1 MKKAGKILKYLCF
14 LAILT
19 AGLFKTNEIM
29 APKFTY
35 ANSNW
40 PSTATISGFY
50 DMEPDTVDVLFLGS
64 SVMVNAFSPQQIYN
78 DTGIRSYNL
87 GSGHQSIFL
96 SYYLLK
102 EALRFQHPQA
112 VVLDC
117 RFCWELIPESVLNS
131 GEGQIRLAIDPM
143 KWSAVKREA
152 VHDICTRDPSQ
163 SELSYYLTNIRYHD
177 RWKELSRSD
186 FMPADIM
193 CSPMKGYSAIA
204 GTYEEVRLFEPSD
217 ITGQAEMQPMM
228 AEYLDRIT
236 ALCHE
241 NDIDLIL
248 IDLPGNNM
256 NDGIYNTLSYYAE
269 KNGAEYFN
277 FMLPDNFAMLQEDAP
292 RERLIT
298 HANFWGSQKLTAVME
313 GILQRH
319 GIAGATDAQYEETRG
334 YYDALKE
341 NFTLSDTDDI
351 ETYMRLLRN
360 PRYAVLMAV
369 NDDCSGA
376 MSDTAREYWRQ
387 LGLQYDLAGQV
398 RKSYYAVIDG
408 GQIREE
414 MSDQLLRLQGTV
426 DNGQAVFSLDS
437 AGFYSGSICSI
448 LIDGEEY
455 SLNTKGL
462 NIVVYDTLTDRVI
475 DSVNIDIRA
484 DEGIRRKE
492 QTEAG

>member
-1 MKKAGKILKYLCF
+1 MKRAGKLLKYLCF

-19 AGLFKTNEIM
+19 AGLFKTNEVL

-40 PSTATISGFY
+40 PTTATISGFY

-64 SVMVNAFSPQQIYN
+64 SVMANAFSPQQIYN

-96 SYYLLK
+96 SYYMLK

-152 VHDICTRDPSQ
+152 VHDICTRDPSH
-163 SELSYYLTNIRYHD
+163 SELSYYLTNIRYHT
-177 RWKELSRSD
+177 RWKNLSRSD
-186 FMPADIM
+186 FMPADLM
-193 CSPMKGYSAIA
+193 CSPMKGYSAIS
-204 GTYEEVRLFEPSD
+204 GTYEEVRLFTPEDSEAR
-217 ITGQAEMQPMM
+217 AEMQPLM
-228 AEYLDRIT
+228 AEYLDKIT
-236 ALCHE
+236 QLCQD
-241 NDIDLIL
+241 NDIRLIL

-256 NDGIYNTLSYYAE
+256 NDGIYNTLSTYAE
-269 KNGAEYFN
+269 DNGAEYFN
-277 FMLPDNFAMLQEDAP
+277 FMLPENFALLQEDAP

-298 HANFWGSQKLTAVME
+298 HANFWGSRKLTAVME
-313 GILQRH
+313 TILQDH
-319 GIAGATDAQYEETRG
+319 GIAAVTDEQYEKTRG
-334 YYDALKE
+334 YYDALTE
-341 NFTLSDTDDI
+341 NFTLSDTYEI
-351 ETYMRLLRN
+351 ETYLRLLKN
-360 PRYAVLMAV
+360 SRYAVLMAV

-376 MSDTAREYWRQ
+376 MSDTAREYWRE

-398 RKSYYAVIDG
+398 RKSYYAVIADG
-408 GQIREE
+408 EIREE
-414 MSDQLLRLQGTV
+414 LTEEPLHLQGTI
-426 DNGQAVFSLDS
+426 DGGQAVFSLDS

-455 SLNTKGL
+455 SLNTRGL

-475 DSVNIDIRA
+475 DSVNIDIRTDA
-484 DEGIRRKE
+484 GIRRKE
-492 QTEAG
+492 QVEAG